1 MILKISLVICIFFYS
16 FKTFSTNI
24 RVLDLQFIIDNNQ
37 TIKNLITDIENDQ
50 KKYLKKFKNT
60 EIELQTQFK
69 KIEELELILEP
80 NELDKEIIKYNEE
93 LKKFN
98 IKIENFNK
106 HYDDQVSFLKG
117 KILESILEILK
128 KYSLENEIDL
138 ILDANN
144 YILSN
149 NSIDITNILLD
160 EINKTNYNISFE
172 KYK

>member
-1 MILKISLVICIFFYS
+1 LILKISLVICIFFYS

-160 EINKTNYNISFE
+160 EINKT
-172 KYK
+172 